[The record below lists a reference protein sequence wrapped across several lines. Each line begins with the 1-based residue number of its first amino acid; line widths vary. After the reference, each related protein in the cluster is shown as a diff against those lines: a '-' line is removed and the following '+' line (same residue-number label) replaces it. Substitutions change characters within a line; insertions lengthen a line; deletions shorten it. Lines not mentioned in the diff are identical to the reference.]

1 MKQIFILL
9 LLLISTITFS
19 SDKVNFEIILFG
31 NKIGK
36 LTVIKQVK
44 GDTTH
49 YLLESNA
56 RAKVLWMSYI
66 DYTFMNIK
74 YVKDRL
80 HSVNYFEDQNDKR
93 KYFTNMVYDGKQY
106 TVSTKNG
113 TRNIVPEKYPSLL
126 SLYFSEPKNI
136 SKIYFEAQLFATPV
150 EEKKPGWYIFKTK
163 EGNDNEYIY
172 KNGVLEELI
181 LHTNIAT
188 VKMKRVE

>member
-1 MKQIFILL
+1 MKQLIILIFLL
-9 LLLISTITFS
+9 FSTIGFS
-19 SDKVNFEIILFG
+19 SDRVNFDILLFG

-36 LTVIKQVK
+36 LTVTKQIN

-49 YLLESNA
+49 YLLESTA
-56 RAKVLWMSYI
+56 KAKVLWISYI
-66 DYTFMNIK
+66 DYTFMNIQ
-74 YVKDRL
+74 YVKDKL
-80 HSVNYFEDQNDKR
+80 HLINYYEDQNEKR
-93 KYFTNMVYDGKQY
+93 KYFTKMVYDGKQY

-126 SLYFSEPKNI
+126 SLYFIEPKDI

-150 EEKKPGWYIFKTK
+150 EQKKPGWYVFKTK

-172 KNGVLEELI
+172 RNGKLEELI